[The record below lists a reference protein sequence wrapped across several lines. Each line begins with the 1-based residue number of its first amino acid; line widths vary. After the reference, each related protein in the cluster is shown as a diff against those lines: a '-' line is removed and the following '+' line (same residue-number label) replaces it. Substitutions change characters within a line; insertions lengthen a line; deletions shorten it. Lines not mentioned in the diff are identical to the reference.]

1 MAMSETERMSNE
13 AFRRRQ
19 RSKNVAIA
27 WVVAGLCAL
36 FFVITIVKMGGG

>member
-1 MAMSETERMSNE
+1 MAMSETERMSSE

>member
-1 MAMSETERMSNE
+1 MAMADIERMSGE
-13 AFRRRQ
+13 ASRRRQ

-27 WVVAGLCAL
+27 WIVAGLCAL

>member
-1 MAMSETERMSNE
+1 MAMAEIEPMSGE

-19 RSKNVAIA
+19 RSKNVVIA